1 MAAVLRLW
9 WQGRKGTGRSAGG
22 RQRFVAV
29 AAWVVVGLATAV
41 VTVNVVSHGSTAGPA
56 SGTSHGGR
64 AAQSAAGQNAGGQ
77 RASSPSAAAQSEMAS
92 FTRAQVAIW
101 MARQVSPSAIVACDP
116 QMCSA
121 LQATGLAASR
131 LLVLRLSATDPL
143 GAEIVVAT
151 LAVRDQFGAR
161 LASVYA
167 PEVIASFGSGPARIE
182 VRYVAPDGAR
192 SFEASQAA
200 DRGARVAA
208 GQQLLRNQRI
218 HASEAARVALTA
230 GNVDPR
236 LLVTLAALA
245 AQPMPGQQQ
254 VSVAAF
260 GDSSPGAADVPLR
273 DAEIGAGPQAGMQAM
288 LSFLLAQQPPY
299 QPAQARLVRQPDGQ
313 YLLNVEFDAPS
324 PLGLNGGP

>member
-1 MAAVLRLW
+1 
-9 WQGRKGTGRSAGG
+9 
-22 RQRFVAV
+22 
-29 AAWVVVGLATAV
+29 
-41 VTVNVVSHGSTAGPA
+41 
-56 SGTSHGGR
+56 
-64 AAQSAAGQNAGGQ
+64 
-77 RASSPSAAAQSEMAS
+77 MAS
-92 FTRAQVAIW
+92 FTRAQVATW

-121 LQATGLAASR
+121 LQTVGLAASR
-131 LLVLRLSATDPL
+131 LLVLRLSAADPL

-167 PEVIASFGSGPARIE
+167 PEVIASFGSGPTRIE

-192 SFEASQAA
+192 SFEASKAA

-218 HASEAARVALTA
+218 HASETARTALAA

-245 AQPMPGQQQ
+245 AQPVPAQQQ
-254 VSVAAF
+254 VSVTAF

-273 DAEIGAGPQAGMQAM
+273 DAEIGAGPQASMQAM
-288 LSFLLAQQPPY
+288 LSFLLAQRPPY
-299 QPAQARLVRQPDGQ
+299 QPAQARLVRRPDGM
-313 YLLNVEFDAPS
+313 YLLNVQFDAPS

>member
-1 MAAVLRLW
+1 M
-9 WQGRKGTGRSAGG
+9 
-22 RQRFVAV
+22 VAV
-29 AAWVVVGLATAV
+29 AAWVVVGLGTAV

-56 SGTSHGGR
+56 SGTSQGGG
-64 AAQSAAGQNAGGQ
+64 ASQNAAGQNAGGQ
-77 RASSPSAAAQSEMAS
+77 NAGGQRTGGPSAAAQSEMAS
-92 FTRAQVAIW
+92 VTRAQVASW
-101 MARQVSPSAIVACDP
+101 MARQLSPSAIVACDP

-121 LQATGLAASR
+121 LQAAGLAASR
-131 LLVLRLSATDPL
+131 LLVLRLSAADPL

-151 LAVRDQFGAR
+151 LAVRDQFGTR
-161 LASVYA
+161 LADVYA
-167 PEVIASFGSGPARIE
+167 PEVIASFGSGPTRIE

-218 HASEAARVALTA
+218 HASDAARTALAA

-245 AQPMPGQQQ
+245 AQPIPAQQQ
-254 VSVAAF
+254 VGVTAF
-260 GDSSPGAADVPLR
+260 GDSSPGAADVLLR
-273 DAEIGAGPQAGMQAM
+273 DAEIGAGPQASMRAM